1 MAEEKK
7 ALKKEKEAK
16 PVAKPA
22 PAPKPHVDI
31 R

>member
-7 ALKKEKEAK
+7 APKKGKEVK
-16 PVAKPA
+16 PAAKPA